1 VLGPDDH
8 AVIYVVDL
16 DEIGNRPFRMDM
28 DGNLNVSLTGR
39 LHAAC
44 RRLVTVRPSEYFRF

>member
-28 DGNLNVSLTGR
+28 DGYLNVSLTGR